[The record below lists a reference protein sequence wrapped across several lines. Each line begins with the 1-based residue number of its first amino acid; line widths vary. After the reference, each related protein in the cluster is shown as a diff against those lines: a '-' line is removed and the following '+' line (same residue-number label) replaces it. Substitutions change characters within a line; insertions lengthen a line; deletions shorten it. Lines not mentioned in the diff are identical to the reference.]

1 VAMENHKTEQV
12 GTALNTEAPIQG
24 TSLEPRVLPP
34 QLQPVLVATAVGA
47 IIVAIAIG
55 SFWTSF

>member
-1 VAMENHKTEQV
+1 MENHKTEQV

-24 TSLEPRVLPP
+24 TAREPSRALPP